1 MGNAVQEINPLIAE
15 ARRTLE
21 NKMRAMA
28 NRRFVFSGE
37 EFKEL
42 FLIKA
47 KEVMFEHKQIGEY
60 VVDETN
66 REVLSLL
73 YYYAVRDHSK
83 INSLAG
89 IILNGAYGCGKS
101 VMISAFCKLLN
112 DIKFTGQ
119 DKIEEI
125 HAIELA
131 EHIRLKGILA
141 YSKKPLLIQ
150 DLGKEPNVI
159 NTFGTVINPI
169 SNLLAIRAEYG
180 AMTFGSTNM
189 DKQMFNDHYKEF
201 ITKRIVEH
209 VNLVFLPGKSRRQDY
224 SINQK

>member
-1 MGNAVQEINPLIAE
+1 MKPVEEINPLIAE

-21 NKMRAMA
+21 NKMKATW
-28 NRRFVFSGE
+28 NRRFTLSGE

-47 KEVMFEHKQIGEY
+47 KEVMFDHKMLGEY
-60 VVDETN
+60 VIDDSN
-66 REVLSLL
+66 RDVLSLL
-73 YYYAVRDHSK
+73 YYYAMRDMTK

-89 IILNGAYGCGKS
+89 IILNGAFGCGKS

-112 DIKFTGQ
+112 DIKYTGP

-131 EHIRLKGILA
+131 EHIRLKGVLA
-141 YSKKPLLIQ
+141 FSKIPLLIQ
-150 DLGKEPNVI
+150 DLGKEPNMI
-159 NTFGTVINPI
+159 NAYGTVINPI

-180 AMTFGSTNM
+180 SVTYGSTNM
-189 DKQMFNDHYKEF
+189 DKKMFSEHYKEF

-209 VNLVFLPGKSRRQDY
+209 VNLVYLPGKSRRPDY